1 MEAPFA
7 TYPDPNKK
15 KPVAPSWHLVCVFL
29 LLAAWAALSLYPR
42 HYHVFGA
49 LPPRISGYLL
59 VLLIEWFIF
68 AFIWIGLRIQ
78 GVPFSSLFG
87 QMSPKIRTIL
97 RDLGLALIFL
107 IVANVVLSLLGSLLH
122 ISDHNAA
129 VQQLLPH
136 TAAEVTAY
144 LLVTLT
150 AGICE
155 ETIFRGYLQL
165 QFTALTKSAAVG
177 VVIQGIIFGLEHAY
191 QGWKMV
197 AVITVYGCL
206 FGTLALR
213 RGSLRPGIIAHFL
226 QDSVSGIFLARHL

>member
-1 MEAPFA
+1 LESPFA

-15 KPVAPSWHLVCVFL
+15 KPVAPSWHLVCVFV
-29 LLAAWAALSLYPR
+29 LLAAWVALSLYPR
-42 HYHVFGA
+42 HYLFDT

-78 GVPFSSLFG
+78 GVPFSCLFG
-87 QMSPKIRTIL
+87 KMSPTIRKIL
-97 RDLGLALIFL
+97 QDLGLALLFL

-136 TAAEVTAY
+136 TAAEIAVY

-155 ETIFRGYLQL
+155 ETIFRGYLQI
-165 QFTALTKSAAVG
+165 QFTSLTKSAALG
-177 VVIQGIIFGLEHAY
+177 VVIQGIVFGLEHAY

-197 AVITVYGCL
+197 IVITVYGWL
-206 FGTLALR
+206 FGSLALWR
-213 RGSLRPGIIAHFL
+213 KSLRPGIIAHFL